1 MITVKTLLCTLA
13 ITIFIQPTLAS
24 SLSEDAKGNIKTLHI
39 RNEENNQVRV
49 SADGTQIEH
58 GPSQLELIGEVK
70 CSNQNSWF
78 LINQTSQYQT
88 AMRKAGI
95 EKDDKICSFHNIDM
109 DLDNIEISV
118 YKLIGNKC
126 DQNPTLVLLPLK
138 KNDLVKGIDGLC
150 DYKRGIS
157 STSEKS
163 AKTPN
168 VKKEK

>member
-1 MITVKTLLCTLA
+1 MINVNTLLCTLA
-13 ITIFIQPTLAS
+13 MTVFAQPVFAS
-24 SLSEDAKGNIKTLHI
+24 SLSEDARGNIKTLHI

-49 SADGTQIEH
+49 SADGIQMEH

-70 CSNQNSWF
+70 CSDQNSWF

-95 EKDDKICSFHNIDM
+95 EKNDKICSFQNVDM

-118 YKLIGNKC
+118 YKLIGSKC

-157 STSEKS
+157 STTEKSEKPP
-163 AKTPN
+163 ATQ
-168 VKKEK
+168 KEK